1 MRFSIVEEA
10 WISVARGMPQ
20 SEKIRTAWVDSLLE
34 VGTPVL
40 VKAGEPIIII
50 GDQNT
55 SSGFLL
61 VEGEYSILKGNSP
74 EMFKAAPELLGEMGR
89 INPIH
94 KRTATVRASTEV
106 KMVSFDWDKIHTA
119 LHKRLNE
126 SEFEQLTESLKQY
139 AWGHFTE

>member
-40 VKAGEPIIII
+40 VKAGEPIIIS

-74 EMFKAAPELLGEMGR
+74 EMFKAAPELLGEMG
-89 INPIH
+89 H
-94 KRTATVRASTEV
+94 
-106 KMVSFDWDKIHTA
+106 
-119 LHKRLNE
+119 
-126 SEFEQLTESLKQY
+126 
-139 AWGHFTE
+139 